1 MDYANIGKQYSGYV
15 RFIRGTPT
23 AWNNLEKK
31 DDNTLYF
38 ISEKGS
44 SSGLLYLGSK
54 LISGSGEIN
63 IQSNT
68 SLNKLKDVALN
79 LNIQDGSVLT
89 FDKKTGK
96 WVDKV
101 FEIKIPEI
109 EIPEINIEVFKGATK
124 YMAGKEGLVP
134 APLEGQDKYYL
145 QGDGSWSNPTEAL
158 EVELLLL
165 RGQDETGSI
174 RSIAANE
181 ILKIFGSNVPEKYNT
196 IEKIANWIVENGTSV
211 DSAEGARKLEEL
223 EKAVYG
229 DDKTSQTNGLIAVT
243 SSLQEIINGSA
254 NTEGLKTTVHRL
266 DIDNVVIKNDI
277 SQLKQQYKTLNST
290 VTNLSERLKWQ
301 QIFKK

>member
-38 ISEKGS
+38 ISEKGAN
-44 SSGLLYLGSK
+44 SGLLYLGSK

-68 SLNKLKDVALN
+68 SLSKLKDVALN

-109 EIPEINIEVFKGATK
+109 EIPEVNIDVFKGATK

-134 APLEGQDKYYL
+134 APFEGQEKYYL

-181 ILKIFGSNVPEKYNT
+181 ILKIFGTNVPEKYNT

-290 VTNLSERLKWQ
+290 VTNLSERLRWQ
-301 QIFKK
+301 NV